1 MVITAGVLNFRMAA
15 SYFVSIT
22 EEAMKEIK
30 KIQFQRAKNAIKFV
44 VTLQKKDM
52 KFLLVEL
59 N

>member
-1 MVITAGVLNFRMAA
+1 MAA
-15 SYFVSIT
+15 SYFISIT